1 MDLKRRF
8 IKDNKFFLDYTKY
21 MNNLLEIG
29 HARRCNETPTGKTWH
44 ISHHAVYHLSKPDK
58 IHVVYDCSAEFEE
71 KSINNELLQGPDLTN
86 QIVSILI
93 KFCEEKVAVIADV
106 KSMYYQV

>member
-1 MDLKRRF
+1 MNLKRF

-29 HARRCNETPTGKTWH
+29 YARICKETPTGKTWY
-44 ISHHAVYHLSKPDK
+44 ISHHAVCHLSKPDK
-58 IHVVYDCSAEFEE
+58 IHVVFDCSADFEE
-71 KSINNELLQGPDLTN
+71 KSINNELLPGPDLTN
-86 QIVSILI
+86 QIISILI
-93 KFCEEKVAVIADV
+93 KFCEEKAAVIADV